1 MSKYLEQS
9 VDEFRIYVANCSYDE
24 LEFIDKFLDTKLVG
38 YPADSVEVKDA
49 FEAGDYRTYRLEKER
64 QESISQKKSIL
75 IDQMGITYS
84 AEKAQRL
91 SNKAVA

>member
-49 FEAGDYRTYRLEKER
+49 FEAATIEPTVSKRRDR
-64 QESISQKKSIL
+64 
-75 IDQMGITYS
+75 
-84 AEKAQRL
+84 
-91 SNKAVA
+91 NP